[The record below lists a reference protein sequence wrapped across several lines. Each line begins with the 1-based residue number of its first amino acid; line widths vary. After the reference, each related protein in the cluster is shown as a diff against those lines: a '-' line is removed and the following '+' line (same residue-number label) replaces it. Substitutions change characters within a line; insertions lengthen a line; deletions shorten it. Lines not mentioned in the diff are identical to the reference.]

1 MKLVY
6 SGTVTKEL
14 VLEHDPIMGSKY
26 ELQNVVRENEI
37 DEEQEF
43 ETES

>member
-14 VLEHDPIMGSKY
+14 VMEHDPILGSKY

-37 DEEQEF
+37 DDEDNDDI
-43 ETES
+43 

>member
-14 VLEHDPIMGSKY
+14 VLEHDPILGSKY
-26 ELQNVVRENEI
+26 ELQDVVSENEI
-37 DEEQEF
+37 DEEQES
-43 ETES
+43 ENES

>member
-14 VLEHDPIMGSKY
+14 VMEHDPILGSKY

-37 DEEQEF
+37 EEGEDNDDI
-43 ETES
+43 

>member
-26 ELQNVVRENEI
+26 ELKNVVRDNETE
-37 DEEQEF
+37 EEQE
-43 ETES
+43 TES

>member
-14 VLEHDPIMGSKY
+14 VLEYDPILGSRY
-26 ELQNVVRENEI
+26 ELKNIVSEN
-37 DEEQEF
+37 DEDEDE
-43 ETES
+43 